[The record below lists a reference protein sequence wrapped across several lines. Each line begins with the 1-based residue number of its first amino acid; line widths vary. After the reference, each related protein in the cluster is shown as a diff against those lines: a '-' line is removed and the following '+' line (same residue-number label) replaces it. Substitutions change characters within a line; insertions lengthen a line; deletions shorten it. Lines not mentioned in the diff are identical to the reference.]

1 MLQLQVGVVL
11 MKLVT
16 DSCRI
21 DVRTPGGSYKSV
33 PAFWHKLELGH
44 DGSARGERCCML
56 MLWLWL

>member
-1 MLQLQVGVVL
+1 MQVGVVL

-21 DVRTPGGSYKSV
+21 DVRAPGGGYKSV

-44 DGSARGERCCML
+44 DGSARGG
-56 MLWLWL
+56 